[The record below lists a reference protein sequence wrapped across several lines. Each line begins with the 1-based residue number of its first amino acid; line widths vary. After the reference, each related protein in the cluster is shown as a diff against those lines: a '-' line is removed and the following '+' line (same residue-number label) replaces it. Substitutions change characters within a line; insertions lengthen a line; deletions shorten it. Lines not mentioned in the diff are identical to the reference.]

1 MEEVKT
7 NQRFSLFFPELRC
20 SPLEFISRKTRQYLT
35 ETEKERLS
43 LKQREFTFYVTFS
56 QPLPWPWPW
65 SWSLKLHIKS
75 NDNYR
80 KTLS

>member
-1 MEEVKT
+1 MEQVKT
-7 NQRFSLFFPELRC
+7 RQKFSLFFAELRC
-20 SPLEFISRKTRQYLT
+20 SPLAFISRKTRQYLT

-56 QPLPWPWPW
+56 QPWLWPW
-65 SWSLKLHIKS
+65 SWLLKLHT